1 MGPNG
6 SPAILKTQT
15 SGAFRDRTRDPKDLR
30 SAALLLAGR
39 RYGFD
44 SSI

>member
-1 MGPNG
+1 MQNGP
-6 SPAILKTQT
+6 PAMLKMQA
-15 SGAFRDRTRDPKDLR
+15 SGAIRDRTRDPKDLR
-30 SAALLLAGR
+30 SAGLLLAGR